1 MATYSGKQFEA
12 YISLQSDALGT
23 NDVSGTL
30 YKMRLA
36 QVNDIDFSAGVQLTP
51 VERTG
56 QRVLRPTDHIAVRGG
71 GTYSWSFSDY
81 IVENEALLQLLL
93 QLVTEDTSPS
103 GTAQITGN
111 QGTVAYAEGAS
122 TGEYACVVIS
132 SPDADKDRLMF
143 SSILQEL
150 TLSMNPTANGGRLTA
165 SGSFFSGYQPVI
177 GAEATSPNATAVD
190 YTKGFFD
197 CTTQTLQTSGDSA
210 VAVLAN
216 SFDLTISNPATRVGF
231 KTVNSIAGE
240 PESYNRGG
248 QINVT
253 GNISVKMDDNSVTMV
268 NNFLGG
274 TSTNIS
280 LGNGGGGSDGEN
292 IDFDIPTAKFTG
304 HELDTANENGVFI
317 NLPFQ
322 ATADGSGALVTII
335 AT

>member
-93 QLVTEDTSPS
+93 QLVMEDDSPS
-103 GTAQITGN
+103 VTAQITGD
-111 QGTVAYAEGAS
+111 QGTVAYTEGAS

-132 SPDADKDRLMF
+132 SPDADQDRLMF

-165 SGSFFSGYQPVI
+165 SGTFFSGYRPVI
-177 GAEATSPNATAVD
+177 GAEATSPDGTTVD

-197 CTTQTLQTSGDSA
+197 CTTQTLQTSGGSA

-231 KTVNSIAGE
+231 KSVNSIAGE

-280 LGNGGGGSDGEN
+280 IGNGGGGSAGEN

-304 HELDTANENGVFI
+304 HELDTANENGVFV

-322 ATADGSGALVTII
+322 ATADGNNALVTII